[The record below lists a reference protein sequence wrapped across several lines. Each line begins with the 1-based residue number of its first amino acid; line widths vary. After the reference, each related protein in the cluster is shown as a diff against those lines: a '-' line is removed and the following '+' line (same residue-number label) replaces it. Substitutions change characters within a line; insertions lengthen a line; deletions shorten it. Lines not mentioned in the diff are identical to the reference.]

1 MDVGG
6 RISLLESETTQ
17 HESET
22 ASQLRGLRAEM
33 KAQAR
38 ATNQLLFGIL
48 VVLLTVLGGFITQ
61 LIASR

>member
-1 MDVGG
+1 M
-6 RISLLESETTQ
+6 ESETSQ
-17 HESET
+17 NET
-22 ASQLRGLRAEM
+22 EVASQIAGLRAEM

-61 LIASR
+61 LVASR